1 MKGACH
7 VAEDNLPEIRIN
19 LEEIRERLEHLE
31 AQIEKLQEHNK
42 ALENELAC
50 TPGQAALLKAI
61 WRLYDLA
68 SYLDSWPILTKET
81 AAAQDKLNTA
91 LAETWQVL
99 GMGNLSDYGPTDKDE
114 EAA

>member
-1 MKGACH
+1 MAF
-7 VAEDNLPEIRIN
+7 DSLPEIRIT
-19 LEEIRERLEHLE
+19 LEEVRERFAHLE

-42 ALENELAC
+42 VLENELAC
-50 TPGQAALLKAI
+50 TPSQAALLKAI

-68 SYLDSWPILTKET
+68 SYLDSWPNLTKKT
-81 AAAQDKLNTA
+81 AAAHDKLNTA

-99 GMGNLSDYGPTDKDE
+99 GMGNLSDYGPADKDE

>member
-1 MKGACH
+1 M
-7 VAEDNLPEIRIN
+7 VDDSLPEIRIN
-19 LEEIRERLEHLE
+19 LEEIRERFEHLE
-31 AQIEKLQEHNK
+31 AQIEKLQVHNK

-68 SYLDSWPILTKET
+68 SYADSWPNLTKE
-81 AAAQDKLNTA
+81 AAAAHDKLETA
-91 LAETWQVL
+91 LAETWQAL
-99 GMGNLSDYGPTDKDE
+99 GMGDINDCAPADNDK

>member
-1 MKGACH
+1 MTN
-7 VAEDNLPEIRIN
+7 DSLPEIRIN
-19 LEEIRERLEHLE
+19 VEEIRERFEHLE

-68 SYLDSWPILTKET
+68 SYLDSWPNLTKET
-81 AAAQDKLNTA
+81 AAAHDKLKTA

-99 GMGNLSDYGPTDKDE
+99 GMGDISDCAGADE
-114 EAA
+114 DQEAA